1 MCPLPSHPHTL
12 TPSQS
17 HTLTPSHSTLTLTQ
31 RAYSEATGGFAE
43 GSTPR
48 DRGTSLGRDDRI
60 HGSLL
65 IINELIMNS
74 MWSDEVGHKGRV
86 RVVQESC
93 ESRVRVV

>member
-1 MCPLPSHPHTL
+1 MVLYGPQSLHTL
-12 TPSQS
+12 
-17 HTLTPSHSTLTLTQ
+17 TLTPSHTHTFTQ
-31 RAYSEATGGFAE
+31 LAYSEATGGFTE

-74 MWSDEVGHKGRV
+74 MWSDEVG
-86 RVVQESC
+86 
-93 ESRVRVV
+93 

>member
-1 MCPLPSHPHTL
+1 MHAVFQTSNVGPIVCLWYCMAPNPFTLSHF
-12 TPSQS
+12 
-17 HTLTPSHSTLTLTQ
+17 TPSHSHITQ
-31 RAYSEATGGFAE
+31 RAYSEATGGFTE

-74 MWSDEVGHKGRV
+74 MWSDEVG
-86 RVVQESC
+86 
-93 ESRVRVV
+93 

>member
-1 MCPLPSHPHTL
+1 MLYFRHPMLDLLFAYGTVWPPIPSHTHTF
-12 TPSQS
+12 
-17 HTLTPSHSTLTLTQ
+17 TQ
-31 RAYSEATGGFAE
+31 LAYSEATGGFTE

-74 MWSDEVGHKGRV
+74 MWSDEVG
-86 RVVQESC
+86 
-93 ESRVRVV
+93 